1 MAKQEYSKAQK
12 KIIDRYYEH
21 FDTIM
26 LTKLQELVGELYL
39 AESKKKQ
46 DQLWERIRKA
56 MINMQVPAEIMNH
69 ILEKRSPMILA
80 KNLEDW
86 LKAANSR

>member
-1 MAKQEYSKAQK
+1 MAKQEFTKAQK

-26 LTKLQELVGELYL
+26 LTKLQELATELYL

-46 DQLWERIRKA
+46 DQLWERVRKA
-56 MINMQVPAEIMNH
+56 MLNLEVPAEIMNN
-69 ILEKRSPMILA
+69 ILEKRSAENLA
-80 KNLEDW
+80 RNLEEW
-86 LKAANSR
+86 LRASSKR